1 MELFKIFGTIGIDNS
16 EANKKI
22 KETVTQAQ
30 TAAKNMSKGFKSV
43 GDVFSGIGKTF
54 SKIGTTLSTV
64 VTAPVVGLGVA
75 TAKTALS
82 FLSLKEGANTAFK
95 VLLGSGE
102 AAQKM
107 LDDLYTFAKTTP
119 FSYDTYL
126 VAGKTLVAM
135 GVAAEDCIPYLD
147 GITNA
152 AIATGTGQEGVNSL
166 AQALGRMQSSGKV
179 TLETL
184 NVLTYSGI
192 PAIKILAN
200 EYGVTTEEMYKMISN
215 SEILADEAL
224 PKLIKGMNEGT
235 DGVAGATAAYGGL
248 AKEMKG
254 NLSGAMDSLNSKF
267 RNMSIEIWNAE
278 ETYPELIKV
287 IQDFTSSLDVL
298 PKIFE
303 SVSKAAVPVLQTIS
317 DKLKQLKEYLDG
329 LSPEQLQQIGNI
341 ILGLAAAGPT
351 LLIVGK
357 AFGTIGGAL
366 KGFGSVFSLFG
377 KINLSGIVTGLSNF
391 GSVLLGLLNPM
402 NVFSTISSGLQS
414 VIGFLS
420 MKINTLASAFTLS
433 GGGLSGAL
441 TIAKSCLAGVG
452 SAFSSFMTVIAPVA
466 AAVAAIVGVF
476 IVLKDNWDKV
486 VQTFQNFI
494 ANTGLAEKFNQIKE
508 SVAPLWEK
516 LKGLK
521 DLFVVIGT
529 TVIGLLQPAI
539 AVIAGAF
546 NGIVSAIAPLMTA
559 IGGLIDILAGLGT
572 LIVSVFTGDWGKAQE
587 ALNQIWNGI
596 VNLFG
601 GLWDTVKAA
610 LQGFWDGFIG
620 WFQALFQALGIDT
633 WFSNLVTSIS
643 TWFSNIWN
651 AITSWFNGVVS
662 WLSGI
667 WDTICNVVKVGFD
680 LIGSII
686 NAAFQIIT
694 LPFRF
699 IWENCKDTIMT
710 AWESI
715 KSTVS
720 TAINTVKNTITTVW
734 NTIKDITSVVWA
746 NIKGALI
753 KAWGTIRDFVK
764 PVFIAIKTTIDNIW
778 NGIKSITSSVWNSI
792 KSTTSSVW
800 NGIKS
805 AVSNVV
811 NGIKS
816 AVSNAFNAVKSTVS
830 TIWNGIKSAIEKPIN
845 SARDIVKNA
854 IDKIKGF
861 FNFTFTWPKLKMPHF
876 GISPSG
882 WKIGDLLKG
891 SIPKL
896 SIDWYAKAMD
906 DGMVLNDPTIFGLS
920 KSGTLL
926 GGGEAGSET
935 IVGTESLMDMIQNAT
950 NNSNSYLVEILE
962 KILMYLQATMPELS
976 NRQLVLDTGVLAG
989 ALTPEINKNLGT
1001 ITASM
1006 ARGRST

>member
-1 MELFKIFGTIGIDNS
+1 MELFKLYGTIGINNS
-16 EANKKI
+16 EATKKI
-22 KETVTQAQ
+22 KETTTQAQ
-30 TAAKNMSKGFKSV
+30 KAAQNISKGFNSV
-43 GDVFSGIGKTF
+43 GDVFKGIGKTF
-54 SKIGTTLSTV
+54 SKIGTTLSATI
-64 VTAPVVGLGVA
+64 TAPVVGLGVA
-75 TAKTALS
+75 TANTAIN
-82 FLSLKEGANTAFK
+82 FLSLKESASTAFK

-126 VAGKTLVAM
+126 TAGKTLVAM

-166 AQALGRMQSSGKV
+166 SQALGRMQSSGKV

-224 PKLIKGMNEGT
+224 PKLIQGMNEGT
-235 DGVAGATAAYGGL
+235 DGAAGATAAYGGL

-254 NLSGAMDSLNSKF
+254 NLSGALDSLRSKF
-267 RNMSIEIWNAE
+267 RNMSIEIWDAE
-278 ETYPELIKV
+278 EAYPELIKV
-287 IQDFTSSLDVL
+287 IQEFTSNLDVL

-303 SVSKAAVPVLQTIS
+303 SVSKAAVPVLKTLS
-317 DKLKQLKEYLDG
+317 DKLKELKEYLDG

-351 LLIVGK
+351 LVIVGK

-366 KGFGSVFSLFG
+366 KSIGSIISTCSAAFNG
-377 KINLSGIVTGLSNF
+377 ISGAITAAA
-391 GSVLLGLLNPM
+391 
-402 NVFSTISSGLQS
+402 T
-414 VIGFLS
+414 
-420 MKINTLASAFTLS
+420 AC
-433 GGGLSGAL
+433 GGL
-441 TIAKSCLAGVG
+441 
-452 SAFSSFMTVIAPVA
+452 APFLGIIA
-466 AAVAAIVGVF
+466 AAIAAIIGVV

-486 VQTFQNFI
+486 VQTFQNFME
-494 ANTGLAEKFNQIKE
+494 NTGLYEKFNQIKE
-508 SVAPLWEK
+508 SVGKLWEK
-516 LKGLK
+516 LQGLK
-521 DLFVVIGT
+521 DLFVIIGGAVIAS
-529 TVIGLLQPAI
+529 LQPAI
-539 AVIAGAF
+539 SVLAGLF
-546 NGIVSAIAPLMTA
+546 NGIVSAIDPLMTA
-559 IGGLIDILAGLGT
+559 IGGLVDILAGLGSF
-572 LIVSVFTGDWGKAQE
+572 IVGIFTGDMTKVQE
-587 ALNQIWNGI
+587 SLGQIWQGI
-596 VNLFG
+596 CDLFG
-601 GLWDTVKAA
+601 GLWDAVIAA
-610 LQGFWDGFIG
+610 IQGSWGGFIG
-620 WFQALFQALGIDT
+620 WFQSLFQALGIDT

-643 TWFSNIWN
+643 TWLNNIWTS
-651 AITSWFNGVVS
+651 ITTWFSGIVS
-662 WLSGI
+662 WLGGI
-667 WDTICNVVKVGFD
+667 WDAICNVIKIGFD

-699 IWENCKDTIMT
+699 IWENCKDTIISV
-710 AWESI
+710 WNSI

-720 TAINTVKNTITTVW
+720 NAINAVKNTITNVW
-734 NTIKDITSVVWA
+734 N
-746 NIKGALI
+746 NIKAV
-753 KAWGTIRDFVK
+753 TS
-764 PVFIAIKTTIDNIW
+764 NIW
-778 NGIKSITSSVWNSI
+778 NGIKSVLTNVWNGIKNFVAPIFNAIKTTISNVWNNIKSVTSSVWNSI
-792 KSTTSSVW
+792 KSVTSSVW

-816 AVSNAFNAVKSTVS
+816 AVSNAFNAIKSTVS
-830 TIWNGIKSAIEKPIN
+830 NIWNGIKSAIEKPIN

-861 FNFTFTWPKLKMPHF
+861 FNFKFTWPKLKMPHF

-882 WKIGDLLKG
+882 WKIGDLLQG

-935 IVGTESLMDMIQNAT
+935 VVGTESLMDMIQNAT

-962 KILMYLQATMPELS
+962 KILMYLQSAMPELS

-1006 ARGRST
+1006 ARGRSY

>member
-1 MELFKIFGTIGIDNS
+1 MELFKLYGTIGINNS
-16 EANKKI
+16 EATNKI
-22 KETVTQAQ
+22 KETTTQAQ
-30 TAAKNMSKGFKSV
+30 KAAQNISKGFKSV
-43 GDVFSGIGKTF
+43 GDVFKGIGTTF

-119 FSYDTYL
+119 FSYGTYL

-224 PKLIKGMNEGT
+224 PKLIQGMNEGT
-235 DGVAGATAAYGGL
+235 DGAAGATAAYGGL

-254 NLSGAMDSLNSKF
+254 NLSGALDSLRSKF
-267 RNMSIEIWNAE
+267 RNMSIDIWNAE
-278 ETYPELIKV
+278 EAYPELIKV

-341 ILGLAAAGPT
+341 ILGLAAAGPI
-351 LLIVGK
+351 LMVVGK
-357 AFGTIGGAL
+357 AF
-366 KGFGSVFSLFG
+366 
-377 KINLSGIVTGLSNF
+377 
-391 GSVLLGLLNPM
+391 
-402 NVFSTISSGLQS
+402 S
-414 VIGFLS
+414 VIGSSLSSVGSIILNVSKAVGFLS
-420 MKINTLASAFTLS
+420 GKLS
-433 GGGLSGAL
+433 IVTTACGGL
-441 TIAKSCLAGVG
+441 
-452 SAFSSFMTVIAPVA
+452 APFLGIVA
-466 AAVAAIVGVF
+466 AAIAAVIGVV

-508 SVAPLWEK
+508 AIAPLWEK
-516 LKGLK
+516 LQGLK

-529 TVIGLLQPAI
+529 TVIAVLQPAI

-546 NGIVSAIAPLMTA
+546 NGIVSAISPLMTA

-572 LIVSVFTGDWGKAQE
+572 FIVAVFTGDMNAAWE
-587 ALNQIWNGI
+587 AIQKIGQGI
-596 VNLFG
+596 LDVFG
-601 GLWDTVKAA
+601 GLWDSVCGL
-610 LQGFWDGFIG
+610 LQGFVDGVIQWFTSLWDTLVGHSIVPDMINAIIN
-620 WFQALFQALGIDT
+620 WFKELLNKPIQFVIDMKDKVVNFFNQLKT
-633 WFSNLVTSIS
+633 TA
-643 TWFSNIWN
+643 SNIFE
-651 AITSWFNGVVS
+651 AIKNKIV
-662 WLSGI
+662 
-667 WDTICNVVKVGFD
+667 
-680 LIGSII
+680 
-686 NAAFQIIT
+686 Q
-694 LPFRF
+694 
-699 IWENCKDTIMT
+699 IWENIKNTTINV
-710 AWESI
+710 WDNI
-715 KSTVS
+715 KSAVS
-720 TAINTVKNTITTVW
+720 NVINTVKSVISNVF
-734 NTIKDITSVVWA
+734 NTIKTVVT
-746 NIKGALI
+746 N
-753 KAWGTIRDFVK
+753 
-764 PVFIAIKTTIDNIW
+764 
-778 NGIKSITSSVWNSI
+778 VWNSI
-792 KSTTSSVW
+792 KSTTSNVW
-800 NGIKS
+800 NGVKS

-816 AVSNAFNAVKSTVS
+816 TVSSAFNSVKSTVS
-830 TIWNGIKSAIEKPIN
+830 TIWNSIKSAIEKPIN
-845 SARDIVKNA
+845 KARDIVKNA
-854 IDKIKGF
+854 IDKMKGF
-861 FNFTFTWPKLKMPHF
+861 FNFSWSLPKLKLPHFNISGKFSLNPPSVPSF
-876 GISPSG
+876 GIS
-882 WKIGDLLKG
+882 WYKKALDDAYLLN
-891 SIPKL
+891 S
-896 SIDWYAKAMD
+896 A
-906 DGMVLNDPTIFGLS
+906 TIFGMNPN
-920 KSGTLL
+920 GTLL
-926 GGGEAGSET
+926 GGGEAGSEA
-935 IVGTESLMDMIQNAT
+935 IVGTDLLNNMIQTAT
-950 NNSNSYLVEILE
+950 NNGNSYLAEKLD
-962 KILMYLQATMPELS
+962 KILMYLQEVIPELS
-976 NRQLVLDTGVLAG
+976 NRQLVLDTGAIAG
-989 ALTPEINKNLGT
+989 ALTPTINKNLGT
-1001 ITASM
+1001 ISASI
-1006 ARGRST
+1006 ARSRSY

>member
-1 MELFKIFGTIGIDNS
+1 MELFKLYGTIGINNS
-16 EANKKI
+16 EATKKI
-22 KETVTQAQ
+22 KETTTQAQ
-30 TAAKNMSKGFKSV
+30 KAAQNISKGFNSV

-54 SKIGTTLSTV
+54 SKIGTTLSATI
-64 VTAPVVGLGVA
+64 TAPVVGLGVA
-75 TAKTALS
+75 TANTAIN
-82 FLSLKEGANTAFK
+82 FLSLKESASTAFK

-126 VAGKTLVAM
+126 TAGKTLVAM
-135 GVAAEDCIPYLD
+135 GIAAEDCIPYLD

-166 AQALGRMQSSGKV
+166 SQALGRMQSSGKV

-224 PKLIKGMNEGT
+224 PKLIQGMNEGT
-235 DGVAGATAAYGGL
+235 DGAAGATAAYGGL

-254 NLSGAMDSLNSKF
+254 NLSGALDSLRSKF
-267 RNMSIEIWNAE
+267 RNMSIEIWDAE
-278 ETYPELIKV
+278 EAYPELIKV

-303 SVSKAAVPVLQTIS
+303 SVSKAAVPVLKTLS
-317 DKLKQLKEYLDG
+317 DKLKELKEYLDG

-366 KGFGSVFSLFG
+366 KSIGSIISTGTAAFNG
-377 KINLSGIVTGLSNF
+377 ISGAITAAATACGGLAPF
-391 GSVLLGLLNPM
+391 LGIIAAAIA
-402 NVFSTISSGLQS
+402 V
-414 VIGFLS
+414 VIG
-420 MKINTLASAFTLS
+420 
-433 GGGLSGAL
+433 
-441 TIAKSCLAGVG
+441 V
-452 SAFSSFMTVIAPVA
+452 V
-466 AAVAAIVGVF
+466 
-476 IVLKDNWDKV
+476 IVLKENWDKV
-486 VQTFQNFI
+486 VQTFQNFM

-508 SVAPLWEK
+508 SAGKLWEK
-516 LKGLK
+516 IKGLK
-521 DLFVVIGT
+521 DLFVIIGG
-529 TVIGLLQPAI
+529 TVIALLQPAI
-539 AVIAGAF
+539 AVIAGLF
-546 NGIVSAIAPLMTA
+546 NSIVSAIDPLMTA
-559 IGGLIDILAGLGT
+559 IGGLIDILAGLGS
-572 LIVSVFTGDWGKAQE
+572 LIVGIFTGDMTKVQE
-587 ALNQIWNGI
+587 SLGQIWQGI
-596 VNLFG
+596 CDLFG
-601 GLWDTVKAA
+601 GLWDAVKAA

-620 WFQALFQALGIDT
+620 WFQSLFQALGIDT

-643 TWFSNIWN
+643 TWLNNIWTS
-651 AITSWFNGVVS
+651 ITTWFSGIVS
-662 WLSGI
+662 WLGGI
-667 WDTICNVVKVGFD
+667 WDSICNVIKIGFS

-699 IWENCKDTIMT
+699 IWENCKDTIISV
-710 AWESI
+710 WNSI

-720 TAINTVKNTITTVW
+720 NAINAVKNTITNAW
-734 NTIKDITSVVWA
+734 N
-746 NIKGALI
+746 NIKAV
-753 KAWGTIRDFVK
+753 TS
-764 PVFIAIKTTIDNIW
+764 NIW
-778 NGIKSITSSVWNSI
+778 NGIKSVLTNVWNGIKNFVAPIFNAIKTTISNVWNNIKSVTSSVWNSI
-792 KSTTSSVW
+792 KSVTSSIW

-816 AVSNAFNAVKSTVS
+816 AVSNAFNAIKSTVS
-830 TIWNGIKSAIEKPIN
+830 NIWNGIKSAIEKPIN

-861 FNFTFTWPKLKMPHF
+861 FNFKFTWPKLKMPHF

-896 SIDWYAKAMD
+896 SIKQFVA
-906 DGMVLNDPTIFGLS
+906 
-920 KSGTLL
+920 
-926 GGGEAGSET
+926 
-935 IVGTESLMDMIQNAT
+935 
-950 NNSNSYLVEILE
+950 
-962 KILMYLQATMPELS
+962 
-976 NRQLVLDTGVLAG
+976 
-989 ALTPEINKNLGT
+989 
-1001 ITASM
+1001 
-1006 ARGRST
+1006 

>member
-1 MELFKIFGTIGIDNS
+1 MELFKLYGTIGINNS
-16 EANKKI
+16 EATKKI
-22 KETVTQAQ
+22 KETTTQAQ
-30 TAAKNMSKGFKSV
+30 KAAQNISKGFNSV

-54 SKIGTTLSTV
+54 SKIGTTLSATI
-64 VTAPVVGLGVA
+64 TAPVVGLGVA
-75 TAKTALS
+75 TANTAIN
-82 FLSLKEGANTAFK
+82 FLSLKESASTAFK

-107 LDDLYTFAKTTP
+107 LDDLYTFSKTTP

-126 VAGKTLVAM
+126 TAGKTLVAM

-166 AQALGRMQSSGKV
+166 SQALGRMQSSGKV

-224 PKLIKGMNEGT
+224 PKLIQGMNEGT
-235 DGVAGATAAYGGL
+235 DGAAGATAAYGGL

-254 NLSGAMDSLNSKF
+254 NLSGALDSLRSKF
-267 RNMSIEIWNAE
+267 RNMSIEIWDAE
-278 ETYPELIKV
+278 EAYPELIKV

-303 SVSKAAVPVLQTIS
+303 SVSKAAVPVLKTLS
-317 DKLKQLKEYLDG
+317 DKLKELKEYLDG

-366 KGFGSVFSLFG
+366 KSIGSIISTGTAAFNG
-377 KINLSGIVTGLSNF
+377 ISGAITAAATACGGLAPF
-391 GSVLLGLLNPM
+391 LGIIAAAIA
-402 NVFSTISSGLQS
+402 V
-414 VIGFLS
+414 VIG
-420 MKINTLASAFTLS
+420 
-433 GGGLSGAL
+433 
-441 TIAKSCLAGVG
+441 V
-452 SAFSSFMTVIAPVA
+452 V
-466 AAVAAIVGVF
+466 
-476 IVLKDNWDKV
+476 IVLKENWDKV

-494 ANTGLAEKFNQIKE
+494 ANTGLSEKFNQIKE
-508 SVAPLWEK
+508 SAGKLWEK
-516 LKGLK
+516 IKGLK
-521 DLFVVIGT
+521 DLFVIIGG
-529 TVIGLLQPAI
+529 TVIALLQPAI
-539 AVIAGAF
+539 AVIAGLF
-546 NGIVSAIAPLMTA
+546 NSIVSAIDPLMTA
-559 IGGLIDILAGLGT
+559 IGGLIDILAGLGS
-572 LIVSVFTGDWGKAQE
+572 LIVGIFTGDMTKVQE
-587 ALNQIWNGI
+587 SLGQIWQGI
-596 VNLFG
+596 CDLFG
-601 GLWDTVKAA
+601 GLWDAVKAA

-620 WFQALFQALGIDT
+620 WFQSLFQALGIDT

-643 TWFSNIWN
+643 TWLNNIWTS
-651 AITSWFNGVVS
+651 ITTWFSGIVS
-662 WLSGI
+662 WLGGI
-667 WDTICNVVKVGFD
+667 WDSICNVIKIGFG

-699 IWENCKDTIMT
+699 IWENCKDTIISV
-710 AWESI
+710 WNSI

-720 TAINTVKNTITTVW
+720 NAINAVKNTITNAW
-734 NTIKDITSVVWA
+734 N
-746 NIKGALI
+746 NIKAV
-753 KAWGTIRDFVK
+753 TS
-764 PVFIAIKTTIDNIW
+764 NIW
-778 NGIKSITSSVWNSI
+778 NGIKSVLTNVWNGIKNFVAPIFNAIKTTISNVWNNIKSVTSSVWNSI
-792 KSTTSSVW
+792 KSVTSSIW

-816 AVSNAFNAVKSTVS
+816 AVSNAFNAIKSTVS
-830 TIWNGIKSAIEKPIN
+830 NIWNGIKSAIEKPIN

-861 FNFTFTWPKLKMPHF
+861 FNFKFTWPKLKMPHF

-935 IVGTESLMDMIQNAT
+935 VVGTESLMDMIQNAT

-962 KILMYLQATMPELS
+962 KILMYLQAVMPELS

-1001 ITASM
+1001 ITSSI
-1006 ARGRST
+1006 ARGRSY

>member
-1 MELFKIFGTIGIDNS
+1 MELFKLYGTIGINNS
-16 EANKKI
+16 EATKKI
-22 KETVTQAQ
+22 KETTTQAQ
-30 TAAKNMSKGFKSV
+30 KAAQNISKGFNSV

-54 SKIGTTLSTV
+54 SKIGTTLSATI
-64 VTAPVVGLGVA
+64 TAPVVGLGVA
-75 TAKTALS
+75 TANTAIN
-82 FLSLKEGANTAFK
+82 FLSLKESASTAFK

-107 LDDLYTFAKTTP
+107 LDDLYTFSKTTP

-126 VAGKTLVAM
+126 TAGKTLVAM

-166 AQALGRMQSSGKV
+166 SQALGRMQSSGKV

-224 PKLIKGMNEGT
+224 PKLIQGMNEGT
-235 DGVAGATAAYGGL
+235 DGAAGATAAYGGL

-254 NLSGAMDSLNSKF
+254 NLSGALDSLSSKF
-267 RNMSIEIWNAE
+267 RNMSIEIWDAE
-278 ETYPELIKV
+278 EAYPELIKV

-303 SVSKAAVPVLQTIS
+303 SVSKAAVPVLQTLS

-366 KGFGSVFSLFG
+366 KSIGSIISTGTAAFNG
-377 KINLSGIVTGLSNF
+377 ISGAITAAATACGGLAPF
-391 GSVLLGLLNPM
+391 LGIIAAAIA
-402 NVFSTISSGLQS
+402 V
-414 VIGFLS
+414 VIG
-420 MKINTLASAFTLS
+420 
-433 GGGLSGAL
+433 
-441 TIAKSCLAGVG
+441 V
-452 SAFSSFMTVIAPVA
+452 V
-466 AAVAAIVGVF
+466 
-476 IVLKDNWDKV
+476 IVLKENWDKV
-486 VQTFQNFI
+486 VQTFQNFM

-508 SVAPLWEK
+508 SAGKLWEK
-516 LKGLK
+516 IKGLK

-529 TVIGLLQPAI
+529 TVIALLQPAI
-539 AVIAGAF
+539 AGIAGMF
-546 NGIVSAIAPLMTA
+546 NAIVSAIDPLMTA
-559 IGGLIDILAGLGT
+559 IGGLIDILAGLGS
-572 LIVSVFTGDWGKAQE
+572 LIVGIFTGDMTKVQE
-587 ALNQIWNGI
+587 SLGQIWQGI
-596 VNLFG
+596 CDLFG
-601 GLWDTVKAA
+601 GLWDAVKAA
-610 LQGFWDGFIG
+610 LQGFWEGFIG
-620 WFQALFQALGIDT
+620 WFQSLFQALGIDT

-643 TWFSNIWN
+643 TWLNNIWTS
-651 AITSWFNGVVS
+651 ITTWFSGIVS
-662 WLSGI
+662 WLGGI
-667 WDTICNVVKVGFD
+667 WDAICNVIKIGFD

-699 IWENCKDTIMT
+699 IWENCKDTIISV
-710 AWESI
+710 WNSI

-720 TAINTVKNTITTVW
+720 NAINAVKNTITNAW
-734 NTIKDITSVVWA
+734 N
-746 NIKGALI
+746 NIKAV
-753 KAWGTIRDFVK
+753 TS
-764 PVFIAIKTTIDNIW
+764 NIW
-778 NGIKSITSSVWNSI
+778 NGIKSVLTNVWNGIKNFVAPIFNAIKTTISNVWNNIKSVTSSVWNSI
-792 KSTTSSVW
+792 KSVTSSIW

-811 NGIKS
+811 NSIKS
-816 AVSNAFNAVKSTVS
+816 AVSNAFNAIKSTVS
-830 TIWNGIKSAIEKPIN
+830 NIWNGIKSAIEKPIN

-861 FNFTFTWPKLKMPHF
+861 FNFKFTWPKLKMPHF

-935 IVGTESLMDMIQNAT
+935 VVGTESLMDMIQNAT

-962 KILMYLQATMPELS
+962 KILMYLQSAIPELS
-976 NRQLVLDTGVLAG
+976 NRQLVLDTGVIAG

-1006 ARGRST
+1006 ARGRSY

>member
-1 MELFKIFGTIGIDNS
+1 MELFKLYGTIGINNS
-16 EANKKI
+16 EATKKI
-22 KETVTQAQ
+22 KETTTQAQ
-30 TAAKNMSKGFKSV
+30 KAAQNISKGFNSV

-54 SKIGTTLSTV
+54 SKIGTTLSATI
-64 VTAPVVGLGVA
+64 TAPVVGLGVA
-75 TAKTALS
+75 TANTAIN
-82 FLSLKEGANTAFK
+82 FLSLKESASTAFK

-107 LDDLYTFAKTTP
+107 LDDLYTFSKTTP

-126 VAGKTLVAM
+126 TAGKTLVAM

-166 AQALGRMQSSGKV
+166 SQALGRMQSSGKV

-224 PKLIKGMNEGT
+224 PKLIQGMNEGT
-235 DGVAGATAAYGGL
+235 DGAAGATAAYGGL

-254 NLSGAMDSLNSKF
+254 NLSGALDSLRSKF
-267 RNMSIEIWNAE
+267 RNMSIEIWDAE
-278 ETYPELIKV
+278 EAYPELIKV

-303 SVSKAAVPVLQTIS
+303 SVSKAAVPVLKTLS
-317 DKLKQLKEYLDG
+317 DKLKELKEYLDG

-366 KGFGSVFSLFG
+366 KSIGSIISTGTAAFNG
-377 KINLSGIVTGLSNF
+377 ISGAITAAATACGGLAPF
-391 GSVLLGLLNPM
+391 LGIIAAAIA
-402 NVFSTISSGLQS
+402 V
-414 VIGFLS
+414 VIG
-420 MKINTLASAFTLS
+420 
-433 GGGLSGAL
+433 
-441 TIAKSCLAGVG
+441 V
-452 SAFSSFMTVIAPVA
+452 V
-466 AAVAAIVGVF
+466 
-476 IVLKDNWDKV
+476 IVLKENWDKV

-494 ANTGLAEKFNQIKE
+494 ANTGLSEKFNQIKE
-508 SVAPLWEK
+508 SAGKLWEK
-516 LKGLK
+516 IKGLK
-521 DLFVVIGT
+521 DLFVIIGG
-529 TVIGLLQPAI
+529 TVIALLQPAI
-539 AVIAGAF
+539 AVIAGLF
-546 NGIVSAIAPLMTA
+546 NSIVSAIDPLMTA
-559 IGGLIDILAGLGT
+559 IGGLIDILAGLGS
-572 LIVSVFTGDWGKAQE
+572 LIVGIFTGDMTKVQE
-587 ALNQIWNGI
+587 SLGQIWQGI
-596 VNLFG
+596 CDLFG
-601 GLWDTVKAA
+601 GLWDAVKAA

-620 WFQALFQALGIDT
+620 WFQSLFQALGIDT

-643 TWFSNIWN
+643 TWLNNIWTS
-651 AITSWFNGVVS
+651 ITTWFSGIVS
-662 WLSGI
+662 WLGGI
-667 WDTICNVVKVGFD
+667 WDSICNVIKIGFG

-699 IWENCKDTIMT
+699 IWENCKDTIISV
-710 AWESI
+710 WNSI

-720 TAINTVKNTITTVW
+720 NAINAVKNTITNAW
-734 NTIKDITSVVWA
+734 N
-746 NIKGALI
+746 NIKAV
-753 KAWGTIRDFVK
+753 TS
-764 PVFIAIKTTIDNIW
+764 NIW
-778 NGIKSITSSVWNSI
+778 NGIKSVLTNVWNGIKNFVAPIFNAIKTTISNVWNNIKSVTSSVWNSI
-792 KSTTSSVW
+792 KSVTSSIW

-816 AVSNAFNAVKSTVS
+816 AVSNAFNAIKSTVS
-830 TIWNGIKSAIEKPIN
+830 NIWNGIKSAIEKPIN

-861 FNFTFTWPKLKMPHF
+861 FNFKFTWPKLKMPHF

-935 IVGTESLMDMIQNAT
+935 VVGTESLIDMIQNAT

-962 KILMYLQATMPELS
+962 KILMYLQSAMPELS

-1001 ITASM
+1001 ITSSI
-1006 ARGRST
+1006 ARGRSY